1 MTLPIIPSWDFLPP
15 NYKRC
20 LSSLTQEEIFKKIS
34 DAWEIKHERERYAF
48 FEPNQ
53 AQDAYIQLIGY
64 YRPFVAIF
72 SAGNGVGKTALASN
86 IVSNLMFG
94 PQSKPFIDYELFRS
108 WPYPRR
114 ARFIT
119 DSKLVEEIGPWHTEA
134 QHWWPRGRYACI
146 KGGKQWY
153 SVYRGNGW
161 LLDVMTYDQA
171 TKDFEGA
178 TLGLAIFDEPPPAP
192 IWHATVSRMR
202 KGGMILVLMTPLTSA
217 AWFFDQVVPKHPNT
231 IVYADIEDNCMVHGK
246 GGQLKHEDIERII
259 SNMSPDE
266 VEARA
271 HGKAL
276 ALAYLV
282 YKTFD
287 RRIHVA
293 QDAILPPPG
302 AQVWQIVDPHIDK
315 PFACIWGFPGA
326 DGSFTQ
332 FDEWPN
338 DDFYTSH
345 KCHYGLTEYRD
356 IFRKREEKLN
366 VTRRIIDRHFAQ
378 VRSYVSKRT
387 LFEEMEALG
396 LDYEPSYKAGP
407 DEKEVETGVLKVRSY
422 LAYDPAKAIDGANRP
437 KYIISPTCH
446 NTIKGFERWSFDAKT
461 MDYSDAYKDFMDVVR
476 YAVMADP
483 TISNVPMRREAR
495 AIFG

>member
-1 MTLPIIPSWDFLPP
+1 MGPTIPGLAFLPP
-15 NYKRC
+15 SLQR
-20 LSSLTQEEIFKKIS
+20 SLTSLDADSLAKELLQ
-34 DAWEIKHERERYAF
+34 AWELKNERERYAF
-48 FEPNQ
+48 FTPNG
-53 AQDAYIQLIGY
+53 AQESFIKLLGY
-64 YRPFVAIF
+64 YQPFVAIF
-72 SAGNGVGKTALASN
+72 SAANGVGKTALASN
-86 IVSNLMFG
+86 IVANLIFG
-94 PQSKPFIDYELFRS
+94 PQSKPFSDYDLFRA
-108 WPYPRR
+108 WKFPKR

-119 DSKLVEEIGPWHTEA
+119 DSKLVEEIGPWHSEA
-134 QHWWPRGRYACI
+134 QHWWPKGRYIAY
-146 KGGKQWY
+146 KSGKPWY
-153 SVYRGNGW
+153 ATYRGNGW

-202 KGGMILVLMTPLTSA
+202 KGGLILVLMTPLTSA
-217 AWFFDQVVPKHPNT
+217 AWFFDQVVPKYQSS
-231 IVYADIEDNCMVHGK
+231 IIYADVEDNCKEHGR
-246 GGQLKHEDIERII
+246 GGQLKHEDIQRMIGA
-259 SNMSPDE
+259 MSPDE

-276 ALAYLV
+276 ALAYLI

-293 QDAILPPPG
+293 SEVIQPPPG

-315 PFACIWGFPGA
+315 PFACIWGYPGH
-326 DGSFTQ
+326 DGTFTQ

-345 KCHYGLTEYRD
+345 QCHFGLPEYRD
-356 IFRKREEKLN
+356 IFRKKEEKLN

-387 LFEEMEALG
+387 LFEEMEVLG

-407 DEKEVETGVLKVRSY
+407 NEKEVETGVMKVRSY
-422 LAYDPAKAIDGANRP
+422 LAYDATKAVDGANRP
-437 KYIISPTCH
+437 KYIVSPTCH

-461 MDYSDAYKDFMDVVR
+461 MDYSDNYKDFMDVVR

-483 TISNVPMRREAR
+483 TIVNVPMRREAR
-495 AIFG
+495 NIFG